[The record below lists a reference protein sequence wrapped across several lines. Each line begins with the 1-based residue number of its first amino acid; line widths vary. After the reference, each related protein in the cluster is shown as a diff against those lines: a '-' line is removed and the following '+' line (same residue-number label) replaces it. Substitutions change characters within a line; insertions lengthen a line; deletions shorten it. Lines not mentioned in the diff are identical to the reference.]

1 MRSGFIELM
10 AGVLGGVV
18 ASTALAAPANKAAM
32 WQPEMSTPP
41 GITLQF
47 QGRAKTS
54 SGFFAQGETARGK
67 VVAFGNA
74 QGKTLYTFDGD
85 LTPNTS
91 LCFGECAVQWTP
103 AVVQAGAKASALWTI
118 VARED
123 GTKQW
128 AYRGKPLY
136 ACAKDNELGQAKCN
150 GSEGKWH
157 TAVFSSTNT
166 VERPPG
172 IAIEYVPLAG
182 GETLTNAAGLTL
194 YVEVNEK
201 KARAAG
207 AHTFAPVRAAA
218 LAQPI
223 GEFTVARAADGNK
236 QWAFRGKPLFTYAQE
251 IEPSDAAGM
260 KFEGWSPAVVLTH
273 FMPARAHTFR
283 PVGHADV
290 LANAEGKTLYRRDVS
305 YFVSTGHALARAVP
319 TIPAVGRALGFAG
332 CEGSCLD
339 VWHPFVADKDA
350 QPSGFWEIVVRP
362 EGTRQWVYQGYPIFT
377 YGNDVK
383 PGDLTGDGI
392 YDPQVNDG
400 TNRALPELVQTMNV
414 WALYWAFLE
423 PI

>member
-1 MRSGFIELM
+1 MRYGFLALI
-10 AGVLGGVV
+10 AGVA
-18 ASTALAAPANKAAM
+18 ASAALAAPANKAGM
-32 WQPEMSTPP
+32 WQTEMSTPP

-47 QGRAKTS
+47 QGRGKSA
-54 SGFFAQGETARGK
+54 SGFFPQGESARGK
-67 VVAFGNA
+67 VIAFGTA

-85 LTPNTS
+85 LTPNAS
-91 LCFGECAVQWTP
+91 MCFGECAAQWAP
-103 AVVQAGAKASALWTI
+103 ALAPAGAKAGVLWTI
-118 VARED
+118 VSRDD

-136 ACAKDNELGQAKCN
+136 ACAKDDEPGVAKCN

-157 TAVFSSTNT
+157 TAVFSANDT
-166 VERPPG
+166 VAKPPG
-172 IAIEYVPLAG
+172 IAIDYVPLAG

-194 YVEVNEK
+194 YVQVNEK
-201 KARAAG
+201 KAKAAG
-207 AHTFAPVRAAA
+207 AQTFTPVRAAA

-223 GEFTVARAADGNK
+223 GEFTVARAEDGSK
-236 QWAFRGKPLFTYAQE
+236 QWAFRGKPLFTYTQE
-251 IEPSDAAGM
+251 IEPSDATGM

-273 FMPARAHTFR
+273 YMPAKAHTLR
-283 PVGHADV
+283 PAGHADV
-290 LANAEGKTLYRRDVS
+290 LANGEGKTLYRRDVS

-319 TIPAVGRALGFAG
+319 TIPVVGRALGFAG
-332 CEGSCLD
+332 CEGACLKE
-339 VWHPFVADKDA
+339 WHPFVAAADA

-377 YGNDVK
+377 YSKDSK
-383 PGDLTGDGI
+383 PGDLMGDGI

-414 WALYWAFLE
+414 WALYWAYLE